1 MIRSTFTRVKHRTL
15 LGLAMLLESR
25 GYHAYN
31 TAPDRSYSDLR
42 AHILMIIEN
51 NPGMRCYEVENALGL
66 NTPKQRV
73 TNSILR
79 DLEEDGLL
87 LVIDKRWDAATGTVK
102 SKPRE
107 YYLDLL

>member
-1 MIRSTFTRVKHRTL
+1 MIRTTLQRFKHRTL
-15 LGLAMLLESR
+15 IGLAQLLESR

-42 AHILMIIEN
+42 ANILMILEN

-66 NTPKQRV
+66 NTAKQRV

-102 SKPRE
+102 VKPRE
-107 YYLDLL
+107 YYLDDL

>member
-1 MIRSTFTRVKHRTL
+1 MNTFTRIKYRAL
-15 LGLAMLLESR
+15 IGLAQLLESR

-42 AHILMIIEN
+42 TSIMMILET

-66 NTPKQRV
+66 STTKQRV

-79 DLEEDGLL
+79 DLEEDE
-87 LVIDKRWDAATGTVK
+87 LVIAIDRAWDPVSQTIK
-102 SKPRE
+102 PKPRT
-107 YYLDLL
+107 YYLDM

>member
-1 MIRSTFTRVKHRTL
+1 MIRTTFTRIKHRTL
-15 LGLAMLLESR
+15 LGLAQLLEAR

-42 AHILMIIEN
+42 ASILIILEN

-66 NTPKQRV
+66 HTPKQRV

-79 DLEEDGLL
+79 DLEEDGL
-87 LVIDKRWDAATGTVK
+87 VMAIDKRWDPVTGSIK
-102 SKPRE
+102 PKPRE
-107 YYLDLL
+107 YYLDM

>member
-1 MIRSTFTRVKHRTL
+1 MIRTTFTRIKHRTL
-15 LGLAMLLESR
+15 LGLAQLLEAR

-42 AHILMIIEN
+42 ACILMILEN

-66 NTPKQRV
+66 NTAKQRV

-79 DLEEDGLL
+79 DLEEDGL
-87 LVIDKRWDAATGTVK
+87 VMAIDKRWDPVTESIKA
-102 SKPRE
+102 KPRE
-107 YYLDLL
+107 YYLDM

>member
-1 MIRSTFTRVKHRTL
+1 MIRTTLQRFKHRTL

-42 AHILMIIEN
+42 TSIMMILEN

-66 NTPKQRV
+66 NTAKQRV

-79 DLEEDGLL
+79 DLEEDGL
-87 LVIDKRWDAATGTVK
+87 VMAIDKRWDPVTGSIK
-102 SKPRE
+102 PKPRE
-107 YYLDLL
+107 YYLDM

>member
-15 LGLAMLLESR
+15 LGLAQLLESR

-42 AHILMIIEN
+42 ASILIILEN

-66 NTPKQRV
+66 STAKQRV

-79 DLEEDGLL
+79 DLEEDGL
-87 LVIDKRWDAATGTVK
+87 VFAIDKRWDPHSESIK

-107 YYLDLL
+107 YYLDL